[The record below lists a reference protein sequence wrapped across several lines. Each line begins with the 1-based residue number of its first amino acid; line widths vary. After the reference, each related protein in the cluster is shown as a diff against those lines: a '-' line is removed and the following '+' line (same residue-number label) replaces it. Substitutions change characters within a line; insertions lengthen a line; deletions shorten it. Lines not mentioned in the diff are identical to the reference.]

1 MKFVS
6 RIEIHR
12 FRSIS
17 DASLIAEDLTIFSGT
32 NNSGK
37 SNVLRALNLFFNGES
52 SFGNPYNFEKDYNI
66 AYTGQAGGQRII
78 KITVHFPGQG
88 NGALEKPFS
97 ISRTFDTLGNS
108 SYSYHS
114 SDGFTQSKLD
124 KDDGNIKR
132 QYTRFLNKFVYFYVP
147 AVRDREFVQ
156 SLLLNFEQLIDRDMG
171 GDFDKS
177 IQELSAILSKKS
189 AEISKDFE
197 AFIQLPTEAALSSKK
212 SDILGAVEVNVDSG
226 IDVLRKI
233 RGKTKPERVKVNIF
247 SSGDG
252 ILMSYLAYFIA
263 HISKKLQDKKFIW
276 GFEEPENSLEYSKV
290 QKLAE
295 DFSERFVNYAQ
306 IFITTHSPAFINL
319 KDKKANAFY
328 RVYIKPGDTKRSTEI
343 RTLDNLE
350 ILQTS
355 LFKTAPFSS
364 EYMAIEKELNL
375 VEYALEVEKVLDKL
389 ISEKQD
395 YIRKSDKFESD
406 NKRFLESKPEK
417 IFICEDEDVAVI
429 KFWESMFAIYGLTG
443 VKIVSSQG
451 SSNPFV
457 ENGIVYQSKLDAA
470 YKPRVF
476 REVDR
481 DGLTEDQIE
490 SIRSKFFK
498 KYEQSF
504 TYAYEP
510 LPVNEIENFAVIT
523 NGEFDDTFWMTYG
536 QDVIKAFEKTADA
549 ITRRFHKD
557 FNYEEDAGFMRSG
570 TNMPVIQVMRDQASA
585 DWKRLMPG
593 KTMVSK
599 LDNFRALEYLVLQEK
614 SSQSPE
620 LKRYMQKVVD
630 FFR

>member
-1 MKFVS
+1 MKLIS

-17 DASLIAEDLTIFSGT
+17 DASFIAEDLTIFSGT

-37 SNVLRALNLFFNGES
+37 SNILRALNLFFNGET
-52 SFGNPYNFEKDYNI
+52 SFGNPYKFEKDYNI

-78 KITVHFPGQG
+78 KVTVHFPGQG

-97 ISRTFDTLGNS
+97 ISRTFDIVGNS
-108 SYSYHS
+108 SYNYHS
-114 SDGFTQSKLD
+114 SDTIIQSKLD

-132 QYTRFLNKFVYFYVP
+132 QYTRFLNKIVYFYIP
-147 AVRDREFVQ
+147 AVRDKNFVQ

-177 IQELSAILSKKS
+177 IQDLSAILAKKS

-197 AFIQLPTEAALSSKK
+197 SFVHLPTEAALSSKK

-233 RGKTKPERVKVNIF
+233 KGKTKPERVKVNIF

-263 HISKKLQDKKFIW
+263 HISKKLEDKKFIW

-290 QKLAE
+290 QKLAQ
-295 DFSERFVNYAQ
+295 DFSERFVRYAQ

-319 KDKKANAFY
+319 KDEKQNMLY

-350 ILQTS
+350 ILQMS
-355 LFKTAPFSS
+355 LFKRTPFSS
-364 EYMAIEKELNL
+364 EYIAIEKELNL

-395 YIRKSDKFESD
+395 YAKKSEQFKSD
-406 NKRFLESKPEK
+406 NKRLLESKPEK
-417 IFICEDEDVAVI
+417 IFICEDESVSVI
-429 KFWESMFAIYGLTG
+429 NFWQTMLDIYGLVD
-443 VKIVSSQG
+443 VKVLSSRG

-457 ENGIVYQSKLDAA
+457 ENGVVYQSTLDPG
-470 YKPRVF
+470 YKPKVF

-481 DGLTEDQIE
+481 DGLTESQIE
-490 SIRSKFFK
+490 SIKSKFFK

-504 TYAYEP
+504 TYHYEP
-510 LPVNEIENFAVIT
+510 LPVNEIENFAVLKKS
-523 NGEFDDTFWMTYG
+523 EFDDGYWKTHN
-536 QDVIKAFEKTADA
+536 QDILNAFEKTADA
-549 ITRRFHKD
+549 VTRKFHKD
-557 FNYEEDAGFMRSG
+557 LSYDEGAGFMRNG
-570 TNMPVIQVMRDQASA
+570 TAMPVIQEMRVQASA
-585 DWKRLMPG
+585 DWKKLMPG
-593 KTMVSK
+593 KTICSK
-599 LDNFRALEYLVLQEK
+599 LDNFRALEYI
-614 SSQSPE
+614 SSLSKADHPAE
-620 LKRYMQKVVD
+620 LKLYMQKVVE
-630 FFR
+630 FFS